1 MRLFGTQKTRLHS
14 SVPWPHLKMPIDSCL
29 LFCFSLP
36 WLYPSFPKAHCL
48 GSLADNC
55 FHSSAVRVSLR
66 FPLRRY
72 GRTMRNQNWWGKRI
86 KGPDNPTCQLLI
98 LLPISSKRKVKTG
111 WEKQE
116 RERRWWKTD
125 RVREFCVRRLRVR
138 RFDYLCIG
146 KSMCEICGDGG
157 RQFVWKR

>member
-29 LFCFSLP
+29 LFCFSSLDFTLHFLKHTVWGLLP
-36 WLYPSFPKAHCL
+36 IIVSIPPQS
-48 GSLADNC
+48 G
-55 FHSSAVRVSLR
+55 FHFVSAS
-66 FPLRRY
+66 PLWPNNAESEL
-72 GRTMRNQNWWGKRI
+72 MRKRI

-125 RVREFCVRRLRVR
+125 RAREFCVRRLRVR